1 MHNFEISIFRLY
13 NHFKSQIQ
21 KELDFYGRDLVE
33 SIKNEIISESQ
44 RLSNECLDDTKKQND
59 ESWIQT
65 VKLRQSKMRNQTC
78 YMLTQQEVMISHLQ
92 IEQET
97 VTLLSV
103 I

>member
-1 MHNFEISIFRLY
+1 M
-13 NHFKSQIQ
+13 
-21 KELDFYGRDLVE
+21 E

-97 VTLLSV
+97 VPFLIIIKLSGGQKV
-103 I
+103 YIPRWASPIFWQRRFCKFEK